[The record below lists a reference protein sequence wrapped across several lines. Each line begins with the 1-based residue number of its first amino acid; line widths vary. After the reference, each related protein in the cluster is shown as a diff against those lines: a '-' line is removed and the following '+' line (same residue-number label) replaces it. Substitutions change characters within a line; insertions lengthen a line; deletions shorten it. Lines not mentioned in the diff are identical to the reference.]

1 VPEWIVTAEDAGC
14 EPLEFLQRRVPAA
27 PAAYLRQL
35 LKAGRVRR
43 ADAPLAAATVL
54 AAGDEILL
62 PASRRLQDL
71 LGQPGREDL
80 VILHES
86 AQILVVDK
94 PAGLATHAG
103 KGHEAD
109 NLTRRVEALL
119 QRRRQ
124 RFMIAP
130 IQRLDLETSGP
141 VLFGKGRKSCSVL
154 GRLMMAG
161 GISKTYLALV
171 DGRLA
176 GEGSLLSQV
185 PAKGT
190 YKSAETAYRQLS
202 GSAAASLVEIEL
214 RTGRQHQIRRQF
226 SDIGH
231 PLYGD
236 RRYRGR
242 CPAPLQRLFLHCC
255 RLGFTDPFAEQSLT
269 VRSSLPAELRDF
281 LAHLGLAL
289 PDMD

>member
-1 VPEWIVTAEDAGC
+1 MPEWIVTPEDAGC
-14 EPLEFLQRRVPAA
+14 DLLEFLQRRVPAA

-43 ADAPLAAATVL
+43 AGTPLAGATVL

-71 LGQPGREDL
+71 LVQSGRQDL

-109 NLTRRVEALL
+109 NLTGRVEALL
-119 QRRRQ
+119 QRRGQ

-130 IQRLDLETSGP
+130 ILRLDLETSGP

-171 DGRLA
+171 DGHPA

-190 YKSAETAYRQLS
+190 YKSAETVYKRLS
-202 GSAAASLVEIEL
+202 GNAAASLVEIEL

-236 RRYRGR
+236 HRYRGR
-242 CPAPLQRLFLHCC
+242 CPAQLRRLFLHCC
-255 RLGFTDPFAEQSLT
+255 RLGFADPFADQPVR
-269 VRSSLPAELRDF
+269 VRSPLPAELRDF
-281 LAHLGLAL
+281 LGQLGLSL